1 MTTRNFVI
9 KQGLQVGN
17 FSVEASSSNIAA
29 GNANLGNLVTA
40 NYANFSGNVWSE
52 TVTANGN
59 LIANTANFTG
69 NIKSLNANLGNLVIA
84 NFISVS
90 NNIEANYANVNVRL
104 YGNAANFTGNVNV
117 AGILTDNYY
126 YANGSPLDFQ
136 QPAGSNTQIQYN
148 SDGDFGATANFTFN
162 SSTNTLT
169 VTGATVTSNL
179 YANSG
184 TVQSNVVIA
193 NSANI
198 TGNVIGNN
206 FSANYNII
214 ADGDITSNANIYT
227 DVLEGLTGDLSLYA
241 NTSTDNDIVLYPTG
255 NGFLANGGVVDVTNH
270 RITNV
275 VDPTGAQDAATKAYV
290 DSVAQGLAVKSPV
303 LVATAAA
310 LPAYT
315 YSNGTLGVGATIT
328 ANANGPLVVDGQTIS
343 VVGTRV
349 LVKNETAGNAP
360 YNGIYTLTTAGVANP
375 GGTAFVLTRSLDMD
389 VASDFISAFT
399 FVQTGTLNADSGWVQ
414 TSEVI
419 TVGTTPVVFV
429 QFSGAGSYT
438 AGTGL
443 TLNGGEFSIS
453 NTTVTAGTYGGGDAV
468 GQFQVNA
475 QGQLVSASNVAITA
489 NAANLTGTTL
499 NATIVNSSLTSVGT
513 LANLDVTGNITT
525 ANSIF
530 ANAGTIQSNL
540 VVANFANISSNT
552 ITNNL
557 TVNVNITGNTANFS
571 GNSIFQQ
578 WITVTN
584 TANVGN
590 LRTDNLLY
598 ANGQPWDMAN
608 PAGANTQIQYNDG
621 AGGFG
626 ASANFTFNEAT
637 NILTVTGNGQFNNA
651 NLGNA
656 ATANFFIGNGYTLT
670 DINGS
675 NVSGTVPNASHATSA
690 DSATTAG
697 TVTANAQ
704 GNITSVGTLDYLNV
718 TGAGGNG
725 NITANNANLGNLVIA
740 NYYQGTLTTASQ
752 PNITS
757 VGNLTSLNVT
767 GNANIGNIEGANV
780 INAAYFVGTINTANQ
795 PNITALGTLTGL
807 AVTGNTIIGNAATNT
822 GYLKLNTGMTSNRA
836 NVAVTVNTVIDQFN
850 PANFRTAKYVIS
862 ASGDDGYQSVEALL
876 VHDGAS
882 SYITVY
888 GSVCSNVT
896 ADIVEISSNV
906 NGISGNV
913 AVYAT
918 TASANT
924 WVNVVTAYI
933 ETN

>member
-17 FSVEASSSNIAA
+17 FSVEANTSNIAA
-29 GNANLGNLVTA
+29 GNAALGNLVTA

-69 NIKSLNANLGNLVIA
+69 NIKSLNANLGNV
-84 NFISVS
+84 VV
-90 NNIEANYANVNVRL
+90 ANYVNVASNLVANYVNVNLQL
-104 YGNAANFTGNVNV
+104 YGNAGNFTGNVNV

-136 QPAGSNTQIQYN
+136 QPAGSNSQIQYN
-148 SDGDFGATANFTFN
+148 QNGDFGATANFTFN
-162 SSTNTLT
+162 ASTNTLT

-184 TVQSNVVIA
+184 TVQSNIVVA
-193 NSANI
+193 NSANV
-198 TGNVIGNN
+198 TGNVLGNN
-206 FSANYNII
+206 FTSNNTII
-214 ADGDITSNANIYT
+214 ANGSITSNANIYT
-227 DVLEGLTGDLSLYA
+227 DTLVGLTGDLTLYA
-241 NTSTDNDIVLYPTG
+241 NATGNNDIILHPTG
-255 NGFLANGGVVDVTNH
+255 NGLNVLGGVVDVTTH

-275 VDPTGAQDAATKAYV
+275 VDPLNDQDAATKYYV
-290 DSVAQGLAVKSPV
+290 DSVAQGLNAKASV
-303 LVATAAA
+303 LVATYAP
-310 LPAYT
+310 LGSYT
-315 YSNGTLGVGATIT
+315 YTNGTAGVGAKIT
-328 ANANGPLVVDGQTIS
+328 ASANGALVIDGVTIS
-343 VVGTRV
+343 TLGTRV

-360 YNGIYTLTTAGVANP
+360 YNGIYTLTTV
-375 GGTAFVLTRSLDMD
+375 GTVSVPYVLTRSLDMNE
-389 VASDFISAFT
+389 STDFNSAFT
-399 FVQTGTLNADSGWVQ
+399 FVEQGTDQSNTGWVQ
-414 TSEVI
+414 TSDNVV
-419 TVGTTPVVFV
+419 VGTTAIVWV
-429 QFSGAGSYT
+429 QFSGAGQYT

-443 TLNGGEFSIS
+443 TLTGTQFSIS
-453 NTTVTAGTYGGGDAV
+453 NTTVTSGTYGNSDSVA
-468 GQFQVNA
+468 QFQVNS
-475 QGQLVSASNVAITA
+475 QGQLISASNVTIQA
-489 NAANLTGTTL
+489 NAANLSGTTL
-499 NATIVNSSLTSVGT
+499 NSNIVNSNLTSVGT
-513 LANLDVTGNITT
+513 LANLNVTGNITT

-540 VVANFANISSNT
+540 FVANFANISSNT
-552 ITNNL
+552 ITSNL

-571 GNSIFQQ
+571 GNVLANS
-578 WITVTN
+578 WLTVSN

-598 ANGQPWDMAN
+598 ANGQPWDLAN
-608 PAGANTQIQYNDG
+608 PAGSNTQVQYNDG

-626 ASANFTFNEAT
+626 ASANFTYNDGTQVLAVLG
-637 NILTVTGNGQFNNA
+637 NVTAYNA

-656 ATANFFIGNGYTLT
+656 VVANYFVGSGNTLSN
-670 DINGS
+670 IAGA
-675 NVSGTVPNASHATSA
+675 NVSGYVANATHANTS

-704 GNITSVGTLDYLNV
+704 GNITSVGTLTSLDV
-718 TGAGGNG
+718 SGNLSSG
-725 NITANNANLGNLVIA
+725 NANLGNLVIA

-757 VGNLTSLNVT
+757 VGNLTSLRVT

-780 INAAYFVGTINTANQ
+780 INANYFVGTINTANQ
-795 PNITALGTLTGL
+795 PNITALGTLTNL
-807 AVTGNTIIGNAATNT
+807 AISGNTIIGNAAAGT
-822 GYLKLNTGMTSNRA
+822 GYLKLNTGLTSNRA
-836 NVAVTVNTVIDQFN
+836 NVAVTTNTVIDQFN
-850 PANFRTAKYVIS
+850 PADFRTAKYVIS
-862 ASGDDGYQSVEALL
+862 ASGPEGYQSVEALL
-876 VHDGAS
+876 VHDGVNA
-882 SYITVY
+882 YVTVY

-896 ADIVEISSNV
+896 TDIVEISSNV

-918 TASANT
+918 AASTA

>member
-17 FSVEASSSNIAA
+17 FSVEASTSNITA
-29 GNANLGNLVTA
+29 GNAALGNLVTA
-40 NYANFSGNVWSE
+40 NHANFVGNVWAE
-52 TVTANGN
+52 NVTANTN
-59 LIANTANFTG
+59 LIANTANFSG

-148 SDGDFGATANFTFN
+148 QNGDFGATANFTFN

-184 TVQSNVVIA
+184 TVQSNIVIA

-198 TGNVIGNN
+198 TGNVLGNDFTSN
-206 FSANYNII
+206 NTII
-214 ADGDITSNANIYT
+214 ANGSITSNANIYT
-227 DVLEGLTGDLSLYA
+227 DTLVGLTGDLELYA
-241 NTSTDNDIVLYPTG
+241 NATGNNDIVLNPTG
-255 NGFLANGGVVDVTNH
+255 NGLNVLGGVVDVTTH

-275 VDPTGAQDAATKAYV
+275 VDPVGDQDAATKIYV
-290 DSVAQGLAVKSPV
+290 DTVAQGLNAKASV
-303 LVATAAA
+303 LVATYAP
-310 LPAYT
+310 LGSYT
-315 YSNGTLGVGATIT
+315 YNNGTAGLGATIT
-328 ANANGPLVVDGQTIS
+328 ATAFGALVIDGVTIS
-343 VVGTRV
+343 TLGTRV
-349 LVKNETAGNAP
+349 LVKNEAGGNAP
-360 YNGIYTLTTAGVANP
+360 YNGIYTLTTAGGVS
-375 GGTAFVLTRSLDMD
+375 TYYVLTRSADMN
-389 VASDFISAFT
+389 VSAEFNSAFT
-399 FVQTGTLNADSGWVQ
+399 FVEQGTDQSNTGWVQ
-414 TSEVI
+414 TADNVVI
-419 TVGTTPVVFV
+419 GTTAVVWV
-429 QFSGAGSYT
+429 QFSGAGQYT

-443 TLNGGEFSIS
+443 TLTGTQFSIT
-453 NTTVTAGTYGGGDAV
+453 NTTVTAGTYGNSDSV
-468 GQFQVNA
+468 SQIQINA
-475 QGQLVSASNVAITA
+475 QGQITSASNITIQA
-489 NAANLTGTTL
+489 NAANLSGTTL
-499 NATIVNSSLTSVGT
+499 NSNIVNSSLTSVGT

-540 VVANFANISSNT
+540 FVANFANISSNT

-571 GNSIFQQ
+571 GNGIFQQ
-578 WITVTN
+578 WLTVSN

-608 PAGANTQIQYNDG
+608 PAGANTQIQYNNG
-621 AGGFG
+621 AGDFA
-626 ASANFTFNEAT
+626 ASANLTFNDTTQVLA
-637 NILTVTGNGQFNNA
+637 VTGNITASNA

-656 ATANFFIGNGYTLT
+656 VVANYFVGSGNTLSN
-670 DINGS
+670 IAGA
-675 NVSGTVPNASHATSA
+675 NVSGTVPNASHATTA

-697 TVTANAQ
+697 TVTNNAQ
-704 GNITSVGTLDYLNV
+704 ANITSVGTLTSLDV
-718 TGAGGNG
+718 TGNISGG
-725 NITANNANLGNLVIA
+725 NANLGNLVIA

-822 GYLKLNTGMTSNRA
+822 GYIKLNTGMTSNRA

-850 PANFRTAKYVIS
+850 PATFRTAKYVIS
-862 ASGDDGYQSVEALL
+862 AAGDDGYQSVEALL

-924 WVNVVTAYI
+924 WVNVVSAYI
-933 ETN
+933 DTDV

>member
-17 FSVEASSSNIAA
+17 FSVEASTSNITA
-29 GNANLGNLVTA
+29 GNAALGNLVTA

-59 LIANTANFTG
+59 LIANTANFAG

-148 SDGDFGATANFTFN
+148 QNGDFGATANFTFN

-184 TVQSNVVIA
+184 TVQSNIVIA

-198 TGNVIGNN
+198 TGNVLGNDFTSN
-206 FSANYNII
+206 NTII
-214 ADGDITSNANIYT
+214 ANGSITSNANIYT
-227 DVLEGLTGDLSLYA
+227 DTLVGLTGDLELYA
-241 NTSTDNDIVLYPTG
+241 NATGNNDIVLNPTG
-255 NGFLANGGVVDVTNH
+255 NGLNVLGGVVDVTTH

-275 VDPTGAQDAATKAYV
+275 VDPVGDQDAATKIYV
-290 DSVAQGLAVKSPV
+290 DTVAQGLNIKASVS
-303 LVATAAA
+303 VATYAA

-315 YSNGTLGVGATIT
+315 YNNGTSGVGATIT
-328 ANANGPLVVDGQTIS
+328 ANAFGALVIDGQTIS
-343 VVGTRV
+343 TIGTRV

-360 YNGIYTLTTAGVANP
+360 YNGIYTLTTAG
-375 GGTAFVLTRSLDMD
+375 GGAAYFVLTRSLDMN
-389 VASDFISAFT
+389 VAAEFDGAFT
-399 FVQTGTLNADSGWVQ
+399 FVSIGTENADTGWVQ
-414 TSEVI
+414 TGEIV
-419 TVGTTPVVFV
+419 TVGTTPVVWT
-429 QFSGAGSYT
+429 QFSGAGQYT

-443 TLNGGEFSIS
+443 TLTGSQFSIT
-453 NTTVTAGTYGGGDAV
+453 NTTVTAGTYGNSDAV
-468 GQFQVNA
+468 SQIQINA
-475 QGQLVSASNVAITA
+475 QGQITSASNVTIQA
-489 NAANLTGTTL
+489 NAANLSGTTL
-499 NATIVNSSLTSVGT
+499 NSNIVNSSLTSVGT

-540 VVANFANISSNT
+540 FVANFANISSNT

-571 GNSIFQQ
+571 GNILANS
-578 WITVTN
+578 WLTVSN

-598 ANGQPWDMAN
+598 ANGQAWDMAN
-608 PAGANTQIQYNDG
+608 PAGANTQIQYNNGSGDF
-621 AGGFG
+621 A
-626 ASANFTFNEAT
+626 ASANLTFNDAT
-637 NILTVTGNGQFNNA
+637 QVLAVTGNITASNA

-656 ATANFFIGNGYTLT
+656 VTANFFVGSGNTLSN
-670 DINGS
+670 IAGA
-675 NVSGTVPNASHATSA
+675 NVSGTVPNASHATTA

-697 TVTANAQ
+697 TVTGNAQ
-704 GNITSVGTLDYLNV
+704 ANITSVGTLTALDV
-718 TGAGGNG
+718 TG
-725 NITANNANLGNLVIA
+725 NISSGNANLGNLVIA

-822 GYLKLNTGMTSNRA
+822 GYIKLNTGMTSNRA
-836 NVAVTVNTVIDQFN
+836 NVAVTVNSVIDQFN
-850 PANFRTAKYVIS
+850 PATFRTAKYVIS
-862 ASGDDGYQSVEALL
+862 AAGDDGFQSVEALL
-876 VHDGAS
+876 VHDGAN

-896 ADIVEISSNV
+896 SDIVEISSNV

-924 WVNVVTAYI
+924 WVNVVSAYI
-933 ETN
+933 DTDV

>member
-17 FSVEASSSNIAA
+17 FRVEASTSNISA
-29 GNANLGNLVTA
+29 GNAALGNLVTA
-40 NYANFSGNVWSE
+40 NYANFSGNIWAE
-52 TVTANGN
+52 NVTANTN

-69 NIKSLNANLGNLVIA
+69 NIKSLNANLGNLVLA

-148 SDGDFGATANFTFN
+148 SGGDFGATANFTFN
-162 SSTNTLT
+162 ASTNTLT

-184 TVQSNVVIA
+184 TVQSNIVVA
-193 NSANI
+193 NSANV
-198 TGNVIGNN
+198 TGNVLGNDFTSN
-206 FSANYNII
+206 NTII
-214 ADGDITSNANIYT
+214 ANGSITSNANIYT
-227 DVLEGLTGDLSLYA
+227 DTLVGLTGDLELYA
-241 NTSTDNDIVLYPTG
+241 NATGNNDIVLNPTG
-255 NGFLANGGVVDVTNH
+255 NGLNVLGGVVDVTTH

-275 VDPTGAQDAATKAYV
+275 VDPVGDQDAATKIYV
-290 DSVAQGLAVKSPV
+290 DTVAQGLNAKASV
-303 LVATAAA
+303 LVATYAP
-310 LPAYT
+310 LGSYT
-315 YSNGTLGVGATIT
+315 YNNGTAGLGATIT
-328 ANANGPLVVDGQTIS
+328 ATAFGALVIDGVTIS
-343 VVGTRV
+343 TLGTRV
-349 LVKNETAGNAP
+349 LVKNEAGGNAP
-360 YNGIYTLTTAGVANP
+360 YNGIYTLTTAGGVS
-375 GGTAFVLTRSLDMD
+375 TYYVLTRSADMN
-389 VASDFISAFT
+389 VSAEFNSAFT
-399 FVQTGTLNADSGWVQ
+399 FVEQGTDQSNTGWVQ
-414 TSEVI
+414 TADNVVI
-419 TVGTTPVVFV
+419 GTTAVVWV
-429 QFSGAGSYT
+429 QFSGAGQYT

-443 TLNGGEFSIS
+443 TLTGTQFSIT
-453 NTTVTAGTYGGGDAV
+453 NTTVTAGTYGNSDSV
-468 GQFQVNA
+468 SQIQINA
-475 QGQLVSASNVAITA
+475 QGQITSASNVTIQA
-489 NAANLTGTTL
+489 NAANLSGTTL
-499 NATIVNSSLTSVGT
+499 NSNIVNSSLTSVGT

-540 VVANFANISSNT
+540 FVANFANISSNT

-571 GNSIFQQ
+571 GNGIFQQ
-578 WITVTN
+578 WLTVSN

-608 PAGANTQIQYNDG
+608 PAGANTQIQYNNG
-621 AGGFG
+621 AGDFA
-626 ASANFTFNEAT
+626 ASANLTFNDTTQVLA
-637 NILTVTGNGQFNNA
+637 VTGNITASNA

-656 ATANFFIGNGYTLT
+656 VVANFFVGSGNTLSN
-670 DINGS
+670 IAGA
-675 NVSGTVPNASHATSA
+675 NVSGTVPNASHATTA

-697 TVTANAQ
+697 TVTNNAQ
-704 GNITSVGTLDYLNV
+704 ANITSVGTLTSLDV
-718 TGAGGNG
+718 SG
-725 NITANNANLGNLVIA
+725 NISGGNANLGNLVIA

-822 GYLKLNTGMTSNRA
+822 GYIKLNTGMTSNRA

-850 PANFRTAKYVIS
+850 PATFRTAKYVIS
-862 ASGDDGYQSVEALL
+862 AAGDDGYQSVEALL

-924 WVNVVTAYI
+924 WVNVVSAYI
-933 ETN
+933 DTDV

>member
-17 FSVEASSSNIAA
+17 FSVEASTSNISA
-29 GNANLGNLVTA
+29 GNAALGNLVTA
-40 NYANFSGNVWSE
+40 NYANFAGNVWAE
-52 TVTANGN
+52 NVTANTN
-59 LIANTANFTG
+59 LIANTANFSG
-69 NIKSLNANLGNLVIA
+69 NIKSLNANLGNVVVANYVNVASNLIA
-84 NFISVS
+84 NYV
-90 NNIEANYANVNVRL
+90 NVNLNL
-104 YGNAANFTGNVNV
+104 YGNTANFSGNVNV

-136 QPAGSNTQIQYN
+136 QPAGSNSQIQYN
-148 SDGDFGATANFTFN
+148 QNGDFGATANFTFN

-184 TVQSNVVIA
+184 TVQSNVVVA
-193 NSANI
+193 NSANV
-198 TGNVIGNN
+198 TGNVLGNN
-206 FSANYNII
+206 FTSNNTII
-214 ADGDITSNANIYT
+214 ANGSITSNANIYT
-227 DVLEGLTGDLSLYA
+227 DTLVGLTGDLTLYA
-241 NTSTDNDIVLYPTG
+241 NATGNNDIILHPTG
-255 NGFLANGGVVDVTNH
+255 NGLNVAGGVVDVTTH

-275 VDPTGAQDAATKAYV
+275 VDPVGDQDAATKIYV
-290 DSVAQGLAVKSPV
+290 DTVAQGLNAKASV
-303 LVATAAA
+303 LVATYAP
-310 LPAYT
+310 LGSYT
-315 YSNGTLGVGATIT
+315 YNNGTAGLGATIT
-328 ANANGPLVVDGQTIS
+328 ATAFGALVIDGVTIS
-343 VVGTRV
+343 TLGTRV
-349 LVKNETAGNAP
+349 LVKNEVGGNAP
-360 YNGIYTLTTAGVANP
+360 YNGIYTLTTAGGVS
-375 GGTAFVLTRSLDMD
+375 TYYVLTRSADMN
-389 VASDFISAFT
+389 VSAEFNSAFT
-399 FVQTGTLNADSGWVQ
+399 FVEQGTDQSNTGWVQ
-414 TSEVI
+414 TADNVVI
-419 TVGTTPVVFV
+419 GTTAIVWV
-429 QFSGAGSYT
+429 QFSGAGQYT

-443 TLNGGEFSIS
+443 TLTGSQFSIS
-453 NTTVTAGTYGGGDAV
+453 NTTVASGTYGNSDSVA
-468 GQFQVNA
+468 QFQVNS
-475 QGQLVSASNVAITA
+475 QGQLISASNVIIQA
-489 NAANLTGTTL
+489 NAANLSGTTL
-499 NATIVNSSLTSVGT
+499 NSNIVNSNLTSVGT

-540 VVANFANISSNT
+540 FVANFANISSNI
-552 ITNNL
+552 ITSNL
-557 TVNVNITGNTANFS
+557 TVNLNITGNTANFS
-571 GNSIFQQ
+571 GNGIFQQ
-578 WITVTN
+578 WLTVSN

-590 LRTDNLLY
+590 LRTDNLLH
-598 ANGQPWDMAN
+598 ANGTAWDFAN
-608 PAGANTQIQYNDG
+608 PAGANTQIQYNNG
-621 AGGFG
+621 AGDFG

-637 NILTVTGNGQFNNA
+637 NVLTVTGNITASNA

-656 ATANFFIGNGYTLT
+656 VVANYFVGSGNTLSN
-670 DINGS
+670 IAGA

-704 GNITSVGTLDYLNV
+704 GNITSVGTLTALDV
-718 TGAGGNG
+718 TGNISGG
-725 NITANNANLGNLVIA
+725 NANLGNLVIA
-740 NYYQGTLTTASQ
+740 NFYQGTLTTASQ

-807 AVTGNTIIGNAATNT
+807 AVTGNTIIGNAATKT
-822 GYLKLNTGMTSNRA
+822 GYIKFNTGMTSNRA

-850 PANFRTAKYVIS
+850 PATFRTAKYVIS
-862 ASGDDGYQSVEALL
+862 AAGDDGYQSVEALL

-896 ADIVEISSNV
+896 ADIVDISSNV

-924 WVNVVTAYI
+924 WVNVVSAYI
-933 ETN
+933 DTDV

>member
-17 FSVEASSSNIAA
+17 FSVEANTSNIAA
-29 GNANLGNLVTA
+29 GNAALGNLVTA

-69 NIKSLNANLGNLVIA
+69 NIKSLNANLGNV
-84 NFISVS
+84 VV
-90 NNIEANYANVNVRL
+90 ANYVNVASNLVANYVNVNLQL
-104 YGNAANFTGNVNV
+104 YGNAGNFTGNVNV

-136 QPAGSNTQIQYN
+136 QPAGSNSQIQYN
-148 SDGDFGATANFTFN
+148 QNGDFGATANFTFN
-162 SSTNTLT
+162 ASTNTLT

-184 TVQSNVVIA
+184 TVQSNIVVA
-193 NSANI
+193 NSANV
-198 TGNVIGNN
+198 TGNVLGNN
-206 FSANYNII
+206 FTSNNTII
-214 ADGDITSNANIYT
+214 ANGSITSNANIYT
-227 DVLEGLTGDLSLYA
+227 DTLVGLTGDLTLYA
-241 NTSTDNDIVLYPTG
+241 NATGNNDIILHPTG
-255 NGFLANGGVVDVTNH
+255 NGLNVLGGVVDVTTH

-275 VDPTGAQDAATKAYV
+275 VDPLNDQDAATKYYV
-290 DSVAQGLAVKSPV
+290 DSVAQGLNAKASV
-303 LVATAAA
+303 LVATYAP
-310 LPAYT
+310 LGSYT
-315 YSNGTLGVGATIT
+315 YTNGTAGVGAKIT
-328 ANANGPLVVDGQTIS
+328 ASANGALVIDGVTIS
-343 VVGTRV
+343 TLGTRV

-360 YNGIYTLTTAGVANP
+360 YNGIYTLTTV
-375 GGTAFVLTRSLDMD
+375 GTVSVPYVLTRSLDMNE
-389 VASDFISAFT
+389 STDFNSAFT
-399 FVQTGTLNADSGWVQ
+399 FVEQGTDQSNTGWVQ
-414 TSEVI
+414 TSDNVV
-419 TVGTTPVVFV
+419 VGTTAIVWV
-429 QFSGAGSYT
+429 QFSGAGQYT

-443 TLNGGEFSIS
+443 TLTGTQFSIS
-453 NTTVTAGTYGGGDAV
+453 NTTVTSGTYGNSDSVA
-468 GQFQVNA
+468 QFQVNS
-475 QGQLVSASNVAITA
+475 QGQLISASNVTIQA
-489 NAANLTGTTL
+489 NAANLSGTTL
-499 NATIVNSSLTSVGT
+499 NSNIVNSNLTSVGT
-513 LANLDVTGNITT
+513 LANLNVTGNITT

-540 VVANFANISSNT
+540 FVANFANISSNT
-552 ITNNL
+552 ITSNL

-571 GNSIFQQ
+571 GNVLANS
-578 WITVTN
+578 WLTVSN

-590 LRTDNLLY
+590 LRTDHLLY
-598 ANGQPWDMAN
+598 ANGQPWDLAN
-608 PAGANTQIQYNDG
+608 PAGSNTQVQYNDG

-626 ASANFTFNEAT
+626 ASANFTYNDGTQVLAVLG
-637 NILTVTGNGQFNNA
+637 NISSLNA

-656 ATANFFIGNGYTLT
+656 VVANYFVGSGNTLSN
-670 DINGS
+670 IAGA
-675 NVSGTVPNASHATSA
+675 NVSGYVANATHANTS

-704 GNITSVGTLDYLNV
+704 GNITSVGTLTSLDV
-718 TGAGGNG
+718 SGNLSSG
-725 NITANNANLGNLVIA
+725 NANLGNLVIA

-757 VGNLTSLNVT
+757 VGNLTSLRVT

-780 INAAYFVGTINTANQ
+780 INANYFVGTINTANQ
-795 PNITALGTLTGL
+795 PNITALGTLTNL
-807 AVTGNTIIGNAATNT
+807 AISGNTIIGNAAAGT
-822 GYLKLNTGMTSNRA
+822 GYLKLNTGLTSNRA
-836 NVAVTVNTVIDQFN
+836 NVAVTTNTVIDQFN
-850 PANFRTAKYVIS
+850 PADFRTAKYVIS
-862 ASGDDGYQSVEALL
+862 ASGPEGYQSVEALL
-876 VHDGAS
+876 VHDGVNA
-882 SYITVY
+882 YVTVY

-896 ADIVEISSNV
+896 TDIVEISSNV

-918 TASANT
+918 AASTA

>member
-17 FSVEASSSNIAA
+17 FSVEANTSNIAA
-29 GNANLGNLVTA
+29 GNAALGNLVTA

-69 NIKSLNANLGNLVIA
+69 NIKSLNANLGNV
-84 NFISVS
+84 VV
-90 NNIEANYANVNVRL
+90 ANYVNVASNLVANYVNVNLQL
-104 YGNAANFTGNVNV
+104 YGNAGNFTGNVNV

-136 QPAGSNTQIQYN
+136 QPAGSNSQIQYN
-148 SDGDFGATANFTFN
+148 QNGDFGATANFTFN
-162 SSTNTLT
+162 ASTNTLT

-184 TVQSNVVIA
+184 TVQSNIVVA
-193 NSANI
+193 NSANV
-198 TGNVIGNN
+198 TGNVLGNN
-206 FSANYNII
+206 FTSNNTII
-214 ADGDITSNANIYT
+214 ANGSITSNANIYT
-227 DVLEGLTGDLSLYA
+227 DTLVGLTGDLTLYA
-241 NTSTDNDIVLYPTG
+241 NATGNNDIILHPTG
-255 NGFLANGGVVDVTNH
+255 NGLNVLGGVVDVTTH

-275 VDPTGAQDAATKAYV
+275 VDPLNDQDAATKYYV
-290 DSVAQGLAVKSPV
+290 DSVAQGLNAKASV
-303 LVATAAA
+303 LVATYAP
-310 LPAYT
+310 LGSYT
-315 YSNGTLGVGATIT
+315 YTNGTAGVGAKIT
-328 ANANGPLVVDGQTIS
+328 ASANGALVIDGVTIS
-343 VVGTRV
+343 TLGTRV

-360 YNGIYTLTTAGVANP
+360 YNGIYTLTTV
-375 GGTAFVLTRSLDMD
+375 GTVSVPYVLTRSLDMNE
-389 VASDFISAFT
+389 STDFNSAFT
-399 FVQTGTLNADSGWVQ
+399 FVEQGTDQSNTGWVQ
-414 TSEVI
+414 TSDNVV
-419 TVGTTPVVFV
+419 VGTTAIVWV
-429 QFSGAGSYT
+429 QFSGAGQYT

-443 TLNGGEFSIS
+443 TLTGTQFSIS
-453 NTTVTAGTYGGGDAV
+453 NTTVTSGTYGNSDSVA
-468 GQFQVNA
+468 QFQVNS
-475 QGQLVSASNVAITA
+475 QGQLISASNVTIQA
-489 NAANLTGTTL
+489 NAANLSGTTL
-499 NATIVNSSLTSVGT
+499 NSNIVNSNLTSVGT
-513 LANLDVTGNITT
+513 LANLNVTGNITT

-540 VVANFANISSNT
+540 FVANFANISSNT
-552 ITNNL
+552 ITSNL

-571 GNSIFQQ
+571 GNVLANS
-578 WITVTN
+578 WLTVSN

-590 LRTDNLLY
+590 LRTDHLLY
-598 ANGQPWDMAN
+598 ANGQPWDLAN
-608 PAGANTQIQYNDG
+608 PAGSNTQVQYNDG

-626 ASANFTFNEAT
+626 ASANFTYNDGTQVLAVLG
-637 NILTVTGNGQFNNA
+637 NISSLNA

-656 ATANFFIGNGYTLT
+656 VVANYFVGSGNTLSN
-670 DINGS
+670 IAGA
-675 NVSGTVPNASHATSA
+675 NVSGYVANATHANTS

-704 GNITSVGTLDYLNV
+704 GNITSVGTLTSLDV
-718 TGAGGNG
+718 SGNLSSG
-725 NITANNANLGNLVIA
+725 NANLGNLVIA

-757 VGNLTSLNVT
+757 VGNLTSLRVT

-780 INAAYFVGTINTANQ
+780 INANYFVGTINTANQ
-795 PNITALGTLTGL
+795 PNITALGTLTNL
-807 AVTGNTIIGNAATNT
+807 AISGNTIIGNAAAGT
-822 GYLKLNTGMTSNRA
+822 GYLKLNTGLTSNRA
-836 NVAVTVNTVIDQFN
+836 NVAVTTNTVIDQFN
-850 PANFRTAKYVIS
+850 PAAFRTAKYVIS
-862 ASGDDGYQSVEALL
+862 ASGPEGYQSVEALL
-876 VHDGAS
+876 VHDGVNA
-882 SYITVY
+882 YVTVY

-896 ADIVEISSNV
+896 TDIVEISSNV

-918 TASANT
+918 AASTA

>member
-29 GNANLGNLVTA
+29 GNAALGNLVTA

-59 LIANTANFTG
+59 LIANTANFAG
-69 NIKSLNANLGNLVIA
+69 NIKSLNANLGNLVLA

-148 SDGDFGATANFTFN
+148 SSNDFGASANFTFN

-169 VTGATVTSNL
+169 VTGTTVTTDL

-198 TGNVIGNN
+198 TGNVLGNN
-206 FSANYNII
+206 FTSNNTII
-214 ADGDITSNANIYT
+214 ANGSITSNANIYT
-227 DVLEGLTGDLSLYA
+227 DTLVGLTGDLELYA
-241 NTSTDNDIVLYPTG
+241 NATGNNDIVLNPTG
-255 NGFLANGGVVDVTNH
+255 NGLNVLGGVVDVTTH

-275 VDPTGAQDAATKAYV
+275 VDPVGDQDAATKIYV
-290 DSVAQGLAVKSPV
+290 DTVAQGLNIKASVS
-303 LVATAAA
+303 VATYAA

-315 YSNGTLGVGATIT
+315 YNNGTSGVGATIT
-328 ANANGPLVVDGQTIS
+328 ANAFGALVIDGQTIS
-343 VVGTRV
+343 TIGTRV

-360 YNGIYTLTTAGVANP
+360 YNGIYTLTTAG
-375 GGTAFVLTRSLDMD
+375 GGAAYFVLTRSLDMN
-389 VASDFISAFT
+389 VAIEFDGAFT
-399 FVQTGTLNADSGWVQ
+399 FVSIGTENADTGWVQ
-414 TSEVI
+414 TGEIV
-419 TVGTTPVVFV
+419 TVGTTPVVWT
-429 QFSGAGSYT
+429 QFSGAGQYT

-443 TLNGGEFSIS
+443 TLTGSQFSIT
-453 NTTVTAGTYGGGDAV
+453 NTTVTAGTYGNSDSV
-468 GQFQVNA
+468 SQIQINA
-475 QGQLVSASNVAITA
+475 QGQITSASNVIIQA
-489 NAANLTGTTL
+489 NAANLSGTTL
-499 NATIVNSSLTSVGT
+499 NSNIVNSSLTSVGT

-540 VVANFANISSNT
+540 FVANFANISSNT

-571 GNSIFQQ
+571 GNILANS
-578 WITVTN
+578 WLTVSN

-608 PAGANTQIQYNDG
+608 PAGSNTQIQYNNGSGDF
-621 AGGFG
+621 A
-626 ASANFTFNEAT
+626 ASANLTFNDTTQVLA
-637 NILTVTGNGQFNNA
+637 VTGNITASNA

-656 ATANFFIGNGYTLT
+656 VTANFFVGSGNTLSN
-670 DINGS
+670 IAGA
-675 NVSGTVPNASHATSA
+675 NVSGTVPNASHATTA

-697 TVTANAQ
+697 TVTNNAQ
-704 GNITSVGTLDYLNV
+704 ANITSVGTLTSLDV
-718 TGAGGNG
+718 TGNISGG
-725 NITANNANLGNLVIA
+725 NANLGNLVIA

-822 GYLKLNTGMTSNRA
+822 GYIKLNTGMTSNRA
-836 NVAVTVNTVIDQFN
+836 NVAVTVNSVIDQFN
-850 PANFRTAKYVIS
+850 PATFRTAKYVIS
-862 ASGDDGYQSVEALL
+862 AAGDDGFQSVEALL
-876 VHDGAS
+876 VHDGAN

-896 ADIVEISSNV
+896 SDIVEISSNV

-924 WVNVVTAYI
+924 WVNVVSAYI
-933 ETN
+933 DTDV

>member
-17 FSVEASSSNIAA
+17 FSVEANTSNIAA
-29 GNANLGNLVTA
+29 GNAALGNLVTA

-69 NIKSLNANLGNLVIA
+69 NIKSLNANLGNV
-84 NFISVS
+84 VV
-90 NNIEANYANVNVRL
+90 ANYVNVASNLVANYVNVNLQL
-104 YGNAANFTGNVNV
+104 YGNAGNFTGNVNV

-136 QPAGSNTQIQYN
+136 QPAGSNSQIQYN
-148 SDGDFGATANFTFN
+148 QNGDFGATANFTFN
-162 SSTNTLT
+162 ASTNTLT

-184 TVQSNVVIA
+184 TVQSNIVVA
-193 NSANI
+193 NSANV
-198 TGNVIGNN
+198 TGNVLGNN
-206 FSANYNII
+206 FTSNNTII
-214 ADGDITSNANIYT
+214 ANGSITSNANIYT
-227 DVLEGLTGDLSLYA
+227 DTLVGLTGDLTLYA
-241 NTSTDNDIVLYPTG
+241 NATGNNDIILHPTG
-255 NGFLANGGVVDVTNH
+255 NGLNVLGGVVDVTTH

-275 VDPTGAQDAATKAYV
+275 VDPLNDQDAATKYYV
-290 DSVAQGLAVKSPV
+290 DSVAQGLNAKASV
-303 LVATAAA
+303 LVATYAP
-310 LPAYT
+310 LGSYT
-315 YSNGTLGVGATIT
+315 YTNGTAGVGAKIT
-328 ANANGPLVVDGQTIS
+328 ASANGALVIDGVTIS
-343 VVGTRV
+343 TLGTRV

-360 YNGIYTLTTAGVANP
+360 YNGIYTLTTV
-375 GGTAFVLTRSLDMD
+375 GTVSVPYVLTRSLDMNE
-389 VASDFISAFT
+389 STDFNSAFT
-399 FVQTGTLNADSGWVQ
+399 FVEQGTDQSNTGWVQ
-414 TSEVI
+414 TSDNVV
-419 TVGTTPVVFV
+419 VGTTAIVWV
-429 QFSGAGSYT
+429 QFSGAGQYT

-443 TLNGGEFSIS
+443 TLTGTQFSIS
-453 NTTVTAGTYGGGDAV
+453 NTTVTSGTYGNSDSVA
-468 GQFQVNA
+468 QFQVNS
-475 QGQLVSASNVAITA
+475 QGQLISASNVTIQA
-489 NAANLTGTTL
+489 NAANLSGTTL
-499 NATIVNSSLTSVGT
+499 NSNIVNSNLTSVGT
-513 LANLDVTGNITT
+513 LANLNVTGNITT

-540 VVANFANISSNT
+540 FVANFANISSNT
-552 ITNNL
+552 ITSNL

-571 GNSIFQQ
+571 GNVLANS
-578 WITVTN
+578 WLTVSN

-598 ANGQPWDMAN
+598 ANGQPWDLAN
-608 PAGANTQIQYNDG
+608 PAGSNTQVQYNDG

-626 ASANFTFNEAT
+626 ASANFTYNDGTQVLAVLG
-637 NILTVTGNGQFNNA
+637 NVTAYNA

-656 ATANFFIGNGYTLT
+656 VVANYFVGSGNTLSN
-670 DINGS
+670 IAGA
-675 NVSGTVPNASHATSA
+675 NVSGYVANATHANTS

-704 GNITSVGTLDYLNV
+704 GNITSVGTLTSLDV
-718 TGAGGNG
+718 SGNLSSG
-725 NITANNANLGNLVIA
+725 NANLGNLVIA

-757 VGNLTSLNVT
+757 VGNLTSLRVT

-780 INAAYFVGTINTANQ
+780 INANYFVGTINTANQ
-795 PNITALGTLTGL
+795 PNITALGTLTNL
-807 AVTGNTIIGNAATNT
+807 AISGNTIIGNAAAGT
-822 GYLKLNTGMTSNRA
+822 GYLKLNTGLTSNRA
-836 NVAVTVNTVIDQFN
+836 NVAVTTNTVIDQFN
-850 PANFRTAKYVIS
+850 PAAFRTAKYVIS
-862 ASGDDGYQSVEALL
+862 ASGPEGYQSVEALL
-876 VHDGAS
+876 VHDGVNA
-882 SYITVY
+882 YVTVY

-896 ADIVEISSNV
+896 TDIVEISSNV

-918 TASANT
+918 AASTA

>member
-17 FSVEASSSNIAA
+17 FSVEANTSNIAA
-29 GNANLGNLVTA
+29 GNAALGNLVTA

-69 NIKSLNANLGNLVIA
+69 NIKSLNANLGNV
-84 NFISVS
+84 VV
-90 NNIEANYANVNVRL
+90 ANYVNVASNLVANYVNVNLQL
-104 YGNAANFTGNVNV
+104 YGNAGNFTGNVNV

-136 QPAGSNTQIQYN
+136 QPAGSNSQIQYN
-148 SDGDFGATANFTFN
+148 QNGDFGATANFTFN
-162 SSTNTLT
+162 ASTNTLT

-184 TVQSNVVIA
+184 TVQSNIVVA
-193 NSANI
+193 NSANV
-198 TGNVIGNN
+198 TGNVLGNN
-206 FSANYNII
+206 FTSNNTII
-214 ADGDITSNANIYT
+214 ANGSITSNANIYT
-227 DVLEGLTGDLSLYA
+227 DTLVGLTGDLTLYA
-241 NTSTDNDIVLYPTG
+241 NATGNNDIILHPTG
-255 NGFLANGGVVDVTNH
+255 NGLNVLGGVVDVTTH

-275 VDPTGAQDAATKAYV
+275 VDPLNDQDAATKYYV
-290 DSVAQGLAVKSPV
+290 DSVAQGLNAKASV
-303 LVATAAA
+303 LVATYAP
-310 LPAYT
+310 LGSYT
-315 YSNGTLGVGATIT
+315 YTNGTAGVGAKIT
-328 ANANGPLVVDGQTIS
+328 ASANGALVIDGVTIS
-343 VVGTRV
+343 TLGTRV

-360 YNGIYTLTTAGVANP
+360 YNGIYTLTTV
-375 GGTAFVLTRSLDMD
+375 GTVSVPYVLTRSLDMNE
-389 VASDFISAFT
+389 STDFNSAFT
-399 FVQTGTLNADSGWVQ
+399 FVEQGTDQSNTGWVQ
-414 TSEVI
+414 TSDNVV
-419 TVGTTPVVFV
+419 VGTTAIVWV
-429 QFSGAGSYT
+429 QFSGAGQYT

-443 TLNGGEFSIS
+443 TLTGTQFSIS
-453 NTTVTAGTYGGGDAV
+453 NTTVTSGTYGNSDSVA
-468 GQFQVNA
+468 QFQVNS
-475 QGQLVSASNVAITA
+475 QGQLISASNVTIQA
-489 NAANLTGTTL
+489 NAANLSGTTL
-499 NATIVNSSLTSVGT
+499 NSNIVNSNLTSVGT
-513 LANLDVTGNITT
+513 LANLNVTGNITT

-540 VVANFANISSNT
+540 FVANFANISSNT
-552 ITNNL
+552 ITSNL

-571 GNSIFQQ
+571 GNVLANS
-578 WITVTN
+578 WLTVSN

-598 ANGQPWDMAN
+598 ANGQPWDLAN
-608 PAGANTQIQYNDG
+608 PAGSNTQVQYNDG

-626 ASANFTFNEAT
+626 ASANFTYNDGTQVLAVLG
-637 NILTVTGNGQFNNA
+637 NISSLNA

-656 ATANFFIGNGYTLT
+656 VVANYFVGSGNTLSN
-670 DINGS
+670 IAGA
-675 NVSGTVPNASHATSA
+675 NVSGYVANATHANTS

-704 GNITSVGTLDYLNV
+704 GNITSVGTLTSLDV
-718 TGAGGNG
+718 SGNLSSG
-725 NITANNANLGNLVIA
+725 NANLGNLVIA

-757 VGNLTSLNVT
+757 VGNLTSLRVT

-780 INAAYFVGTINTANQ
+780 INANYFVGTINTANQ
-795 PNITALGTLTGL
+795 PNITALGTLTNL
-807 AVTGNTIIGNAATNT
+807 AISGNTIIGNAAAGT
-822 GYLKLNTGMTSNRA
+822 GYLKLNTGLTSNRA
-836 NVAVTVNTVIDQFN
+836 NVAVTTNTVIDQFN
-850 PANFRTAKYVIS
+850 PADFRTAKYVIS
-862 ASGDDGYQSVEALL
+862 ASGPEGYQSVEALL
-876 VHDGAS
+876 VHDGVNA
-882 SYITVY
+882 YVTVY

-896 ADIVEISSNV
+896 TDIVEISSNV

-918 TASANT
+918 AASTA

>member
-17 FSVEASSSNIAA
+17 FSVEASTSNISA

-40 NYANFSGNVWSE
+40 NYANFAGNVWSE

-69 NIKSLNANLGNLVIA
+69 NIKSLNANLGNLV
-84 NFISVS
+84 V
-90 NNIEANYANVNVRL
+90 ANYATIASNLVTNNVTVNL
-104 YGNAANFTGNVNV
+104 DLSGNTGNFTGNLGVF
-117 AGILTDNYY
+117 GIKTDNYY

-148 SDGDFGATANFTFN
+148 ENQDFGASANFTFN
-162 SSTNTLT
+162 SSTNTLN

-184 TVQSNVVIA
+184 TVQSNIVVA
-193 NSANI
+193 NSANV
-198 TGNVIGNN
+198 TGNVLGNN
-206 FSANYNII
+206 FTSNNTII
-214 ADGDITSNANIYT
+214 ANGSITSNANIYT
-227 DVLEGLTGDLSLYA
+227 DTLVGLTGDLTLYA
-241 NTSTDNDIVLYPTG
+241 NATGNNDIILHPTG
-255 NGFLANGGVVDVTNH
+255 NGLNVLGGVVDVTTH

-275 VDPTGAQDAATKAYV
+275 VDPLNDQDAATKYYV
-290 DSVAQGLAVKSPV
+290 DSVAQGLNAKASV
-303 LVATAAA
+303 LVATYAP
-310 LPAYT
+310 LGSYT
-315 YSNGTLGVGATIT
+315 YTNGTAGVGAKIT
-328 ANANGPLVVDGQTIS
+328 ASANGALVIDGVTIS
-343 VVGTRV
+343 TLGTRV

-360 YNGIYTLTTAGVANP
+360 YNGIYTLTTV
-375 GGTAFVLTRSLDMD
+375 GTASVPYVLTRSLDMD
-389 VASDFISAFT
+389 ASTDFNSAFT
-399 FVQTGTLNADSGWVQ
+399 FVEQGTDQSNTGWVQ
-414 TSEVI
+414 TSDNVV
-419 TVGTTPVVFV
+419 VGTTAIVWV
-429 QFSGAGSYT
+429 QFSGAGQYT

-443 TLNGGEFSIS
+443 TLAGTQFSIS
-453 NTTVTAGTYGGGDAV
+453 NTTVSSGTYGNSDAV
-468 GQFQVNA
+468 AQFQVNS
-475 QGQLVSASNVAITA
+475 QGQIISASNVTIQA
-489 NAANLTGTTL
+489 NAANLSGTTL
-499 NATIVNSSLTSVGT
+499 NSNIVNSNLTSVGT

-540 VVANFANISSNT
+540 FVANFANISSNT
-552 ITNNL
+552 ITSNL
-557 TVNVNITGNTANFS
+557 TVNLNITGNTANFS
-571 GNSIFQQ
+571 GNGIFQQ
-578 WITVTN
+578 WLTVSN

-598 ANGQPWDMAN
+598 ANGQPWDLAN
-608 PAGANTQIQYNDG
+608 PAGSNTQIQYNDG

-626 ASANFTFNEAT
+626 ASANFTYDDLTQLFT
-637 NILTVTGNGQFNNA
+637 VLGNISSLNA

-656 ATANFFIGNGYTLT
+656 AVANYFVGNGYTLT
-670 DINGS
+670 NINGA

-697 TVTANAQ
+697 TVTGNAQ

-718 TGAGGNG
+718 SNAGTGNG
-725 NITANNANLGNLVIA
+725 NITSSNANLGNLVIA
-740 NYYQGTLTTASQ
+740 NYYQGTLTTAAQ

-757 VGNLTSLNVT
+757 VGNLTALRVT

-780 INAAYFVGTINTANQ
+780 IAANYFTGTINTGSQ
-795 PNITALGTLTGL
+795 PNITSLGTLTNL
-807 AVTGNTIIGNAATNT
+807 AISGNTIIGNAATNT

-896 ADIVEISSNV
+896 SDIVEISSNV

-933 ETN
+933 ETNNI